1 MSSSA
6 EVLPAPAPPAD
17 GELLAAPGSLL
28 AAGERVARRA
38 AAPLT
43 RSTYLHAY
51 RHFAG
56 FLAARLGRVPEPRD
70 LTEQAL
76 LDFRDGLE
84 AAGRARAT
92 VAKELS
98 ALRRLAVALEAQGV
112 DPAAQRV
119 RANAVG
125 RMAPRALTRAELERL
140 LAMPDRRARRGRR
153 DLAIMLL
160 LGQAGLRR
168 SEVCRLRYEDL
179 EELRRHPEPRRRAAV
194 APWAAEQ
201 TGWVVH
207 VRHPKRGRARAVDL
221 TAAAVDALRAWTQ
234 SRPEAGSDH
243 VFVSLARN
251 RSPEPLVPRGLNKLV
266 GAYAERAGL
275 PEDRRT
281 PHVLRH
287 TFCTLLADGGQ
298 GLEVIAE
305 LAGHADVRTTKGYVS
320 VSSERRARA
329 VRETF
334 GGERSTRDV
343 LGRGSRRWSSSAS
356 ATLLGALL

>member
-1 MSSSA
+1 MSSPL
-6 EVLPAPAPPAD
+6 EVLPA
-17 GELLAAPGSLL
+17 GEAGDLLAAPGSLL
-28 AAGERVARRA
+28 AAGDRVARRA
-38 AAPLT
+38 AAPST
-43 RSTYLHAY
+43 RATYLHAY

-56 FLAARLGRVPEPRD
+56 FLAARLGRVPEAAD
-70 LTEQAL
+70 LTEEAL

-84 AAGRARAT
+84 ASGRARAT

-98 ALRRLAVALEAQGV
+98 ALRRLAAALETEGV

-125 RMAPRALTRAELERL
+125 RRAPRALTRAELERL
-140 LAMPDRRARRGRR
+140 FAMPDRRTRRGRR
-153 DLAIMLL
+153 DLAIMVL

-168 SEVCRLRYEDL
+168 AEVCVLRYSDL
-179 EELRRHPEPRRRAAV
+179 EELRRHPDQRRRAAV
-194 APWAAEQ
+194 APRVAEQ
-201 TGWVVH
+201 TAWIVH

-221 TAAAVDALRAWTQ
+221 TAEAVEALRGWTQ
-234 SRPEAGSDH
+234 SRPEAATDH

-251 RSPEPLVPRGLNKLV
+251 RPPEPLVPRALNKLV
-266 GAYAERAGL
+266 AAYAERAGL

-320 VSSERRARA
+320 VSSERKERA

-334 GGERSTRDV
+334 GQD
-343 LGRGSRRWSSSAS
+343 SSSRDRLRPP
-356 ATLLGALL
+356 TP

>member
-1 MSSSA
+1 
-6 EVLPAPAPPAD
+6 VGD
-17 GELLAAPGSLL
+17 LLAAPGSLL

-38 AAPLT
+38 AAPST
-43 RSTYLHAY
+43 RITYLHAY

-56 FLAARLGRVPEPRD
+56 FLAARLGRAPEAAD
-70 LTEQAL
+70 ITEEAL

-98 ALRRLAVALEAQGV
+98 ALRRLAAALEAEGV

-125 RMAPRALTRAELERL
+125 RRAPRALTRAELERL
-140 LAMPDRRARRGRR
+140 LAMPDRRTRRGRR

-168 SEVCRLRYEDL
+168 AEVCALRYCDL
-179 EELRRHPEPRRRAAV
+179 EELRRHPDPRRRAAV
-194 APWAAEQ
+194 APRVAEQ
-201 TGWVVH
+201 TDWIVH

-221 TAAAVDALRAWTQ
+221 TAEAVEALRVWTQ
-234 SRPEAGSDH
+234 SRPETATDD

-251 RSPEPLVPRGLNKLV
+251 RPPEPLVPRALNKLV
-266 GAYAERAGL
+266 AAYAERAGL

-320 VSSERRARA
+320 VSSERRTRA

-334 GGERSTRDV
+334 GERSRP
-343 LGRGSRRWSSSAS
+343 LQ
-356 ATLLGALL
+356 LLGDER